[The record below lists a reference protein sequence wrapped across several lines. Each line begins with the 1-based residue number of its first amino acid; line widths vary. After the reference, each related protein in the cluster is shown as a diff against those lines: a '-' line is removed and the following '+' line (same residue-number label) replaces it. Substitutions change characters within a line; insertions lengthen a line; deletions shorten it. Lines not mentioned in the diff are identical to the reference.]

1 MSKQNGHAREARHGR
16 FAFPAGT
23 RFFYTDHVWTVSIPN
38 SFPFSAMFHY
48 LFAALL
54 LVACTATEASAQT
67 TRAARKKIAPYSAR
81 KTAKKKPA
89 VKINP
94 HTGKPYGYGVS
105 QDIKDGT
112 AYLAPGVPM
121 RKQEG
126 YQANGGYNDN
136 RTPRPRYAK
145 PANSS
150 LSRDANAPAAGKVKV
165 KTKVK

>member
-1 MSKQNGHAREARHGR
+1 MLR
-16 FAFPAGT
+16 
-23 RFFYTDHVWTVSIPN
+23 
-38 SFPFSAMFHY
+38 Y

-54 LVACTATEASAQT
+54 FVGFTAADASAQT
-67 TRAARKKIAPYSAR
+67 TRAARKKIAPYSSR
-81 KTAKKKPA
+81 KTTKKPA

-126 YQANGGYNDN
+126 YLANGQYNDN

-145 PANSS
+145 STNSS
-150 LSRDANAPAAGKVKV
+150 LSRDASVPAAGKTKVKV
-165 KTKVK
+165 KTK